1 MSLTEKVLIWVVAG
15 TVIASAV
22 YLAFEAMRDFDSD
35 AFYE

>member
-15 TVIASAV
+15 VVIASAV